1 MKNTVTSLHFSMNCK
16 KHSNINAYLSKKCS
30 KSYVTLTLHDV
41 TIPNLENFFYII
53 LYSIKYIFS
62 IKEDEKKKIKI

>member
-1 MKNTVTSLHFSMNCK
+1 MKITVTTLHFSMNCK
-16 KHSNINAYLSKKCS
+16 KHSNINAYLSNKCS
-30 KSYVTLTLHDV
+30 KSYVTLTLHNV

-53 LYSIKYIFS
+53 LYSIKSILS